1 MSQDSYRTHMEAG
14 NALVREAQQIATTDF
29 TQARALWQAAGKEF
43 YRAHQADSEQVDAAF
58 RLAQAWMAEAHAL
71 QKEDS
76 PNAAVMWAN
85 AAAQCEKAFD
95 LQPDHGR
102 IAMTAASC
110 HHFAGQHDAAKA
122 WRQIGEHLLHGDEA
136 NGGGHEGSADAS
148 DADGGDDGD

>member
-1 MSQDSYRTHMEAG
+1 MSKDSYRTHMEAG
-14 NALVREAQQIATTDF
+14 NALVREAQHIATTDF

-43 YRAHQADSEQVDAAF
+43 YRAHQADTEQAEAAF

-71 QKEDS
+71 QKEES
-76 PNAAVMWAN
+76 PNAPVMWGN
-85 AAAQCEKAFD
+85 AATQCEKAFD
-95 LQPDHGR
+95 LAPSNGR

-136 NGGGHEGSADAS
+136 DAGSGHEADGAGEGGG
-148 DADGGDDGD
+148 DGD